1 MARFFIERPLLA
13 WVLVV
18 VMLLAG
24 VAGLRQLPVSQ
35 YPDIAPPVVRVAA
48 LYPGAAA
55 EVVENSVIQILEQE
69 LKGLEGLL
77 YFESTASSSGEAEL
91 MLTFE
96 HGADPALAQLQVQ
109 NKVNQMAS
117 RLPSAVQQN
126 GIAVTSLRNT
136 FLMVAVFYDESG
148 RLSDLDI
155 ADWMNSTLLDPV
167 SRLPGVGSIRTFGSP
182 YAMRIWLDPLRLSR
196 YQLLPADVVDA
207 IRRSNTELAVGELG
221 ARPLPAGQALNVMV
235 TALSRLQTPQQFRD
249 IVIKSQTD
257 GALVRLADVARV
269 EIGADSYATTSRL
282 NGHPASG
289 MAIMQTPTANA
300 LATAAAIKQR
310 IEQMSA
316 VFPAGLRVIYPEDT
330 TRFVERSIRSVVFTL
345 LEAVLLVVLVMFLFL
360 QNWRATLIPAL
371 TVPIVLLGTFAVL
384 AVAGYSI
391 NILTLFAMVL
401 AIGLLVDDAIVV
413 VENVESRIASGMD
426 VRQAT
431 LVSMKEL
438 TSALVGIAVVL
449 AAVFLPMAF
458 FPGSVGVIYRQFS
471 VTLVVA
477 MVLSVLVALTLTP
490 VLCAGLL
497 RPRLPVT
504 SGWSFRLQGWGRY
517 WQQGYVRMSGWVSL
531 RPLRLLLLYLVLVG
545 ATWQGFVQLPT
556 AFIPEDD
563 QGTVLVRY
571 TLPAGATYLR
581 TADLVEQ
588 IEQYFMHSEA
598 SNVEAVYTV
607 SGFSFNGSGQ
617 NAGVAFVV
625 LKNWDDRP
633 GETNSA
639 QAIARRATTALNR
652 IRDARAFAM
661 VLPPIDGLGDSNG
674 FEFWLQ
680 DTGGL
685 GRSVLQQQARQLADK
700 AASSD
705 QILYAEANAADS
717 VARLKLDIDQDKALV
732 MGMDPEQINRT
743 LAIAWGG
750 EYVGD
755 FVHQGH
761 IRKVLVQG
769 DAVYRAHPANLQDW
783 FVRNAENRM
792 APLAAFT
799 DSRWESGPSSLARFN
814 GLPAVSLTGAASD
827 QASSRTL
834 MAGLEQLARQIPH
847 TNIEWSGL
855 SYQERISSGQASQ
868 LYLLSIVFVF
878 LCLAV
883 LYGSWQIPFAVLLV
897 VPLGLSGAVAGV
909 WLLDTRN
916 DIFFQVGV
924 LTTMGLAAKNAI
936 LIVEFAELA
945 VRQGL
950 APLTAVL
957 AAARLRLR
965 PIVMTSLAF
974 AAGVVP
980 LVLASGPGAAA
991 QQAIGS
997 AVLGGVISATLLI
1010 LLYVPL
1016 CYLLVRRLSLS
1027 GLRRP
1032 SSSISASAG
1041 DSI

>member
-1 MARFFIERPLLA
+1 
-13 WVLVV
+13 
-18 VMLLAG
+18 
-24 VAGLRQLPVSQ
+24 
-35 YPDIAPPVVRVAA
+35 
-48 LYPGAAA
+48 
-55 EVVENSVIQILEQE
+55 
-69 LKGLEGLL
+69 
-77 YFESTASSSGEAEL
+77 
-91 MLTFE
+91 
-96 HGADPALAQLQVQ
+96 
-109 NKVNQMAS
+109 
-117 RLPSAVQQN
+117 
-126 GIAVTSLRNT
+126 
-136 FLMVAVFYDESG
+136 
-148 RLSDLDI
+148 
-155 ADWMNSTLLDPV
+155 
-167 SRLPGVGSIRTFGSP
+167 
-182 YAMRIWLDPLRLSR
+182 
-196 YQLLPADVVDA
+196 
-207 IRRSNTELAVGELG
+207 
-221 ARPLPAGQALNVMV
+221 
-235 TALSRLQTPQQFRD
+235 
-249 IVIKSQTD
+249 
-257 GALVRLADVARV
+257 
-269 EIGADSYATTSRL
+269 
-282 NGHPASG
+282 
-289 MAIMQTPTANA
+289 
-300 LATAAAIKQR
+300 
-310 IEQMSA
+310 
-316 VFPAGLRVIYPEDT
+316 
-330 TRFVERSIRSVVFTL
+330 
-345 LEAVLLVVLVMFLFL
+345 
-360 QNWRATLIPAL
+360 
-371 TVPIVLLGTFAVL
+371 
-384 AVAGYSI
+384 
-391 NILTLFAMVL
+391 
-401 AIGLLVDDAIVV
+401 
-413 VENVESRIASGMD
+413 
-426 VRQAT
+426 
-431 LVSMKEL
+431 
-438 TSALVGIAVVL
+438 
-449 AAVFLPMAF
+449 
-458 FPGSVGVIYRQFS
+458 
-471 VTLVVA
+471 
-477 MVLSVLVALTLTP
+477 
-490 VLCAGLL
+490 
-497 RPRLPVT
+497 
-504 SGWSFRLQGWGRY
+504 
-517 WQQGYVRMSGWVSL
+517 
-531 RPLRLLLLYLVLVG
+531 
-545 ATWQGFVQLPT
+545 
-556 AFIPEDD
+556 
-563 QGTVLVRY
+563 
-571 TLPAGATYLR
+571 
-581 TADLVEQ
+581 
-588 IEQYFMHSEA
+588 
-598 SNVEAVYTV
+598 
-607 SGFSFNGSGQ
+607 
-617 NAGVAFVV
+617 
-625 LKNWDDRP
+625 
-633 GETNSA
+633 
-639 QAIARRATTALNR
+639 
-652 IRDARAFAM
+652 
-661 VLPPIDGLGDSNG
+661 
-674 FEFWLQ
+674 LQ